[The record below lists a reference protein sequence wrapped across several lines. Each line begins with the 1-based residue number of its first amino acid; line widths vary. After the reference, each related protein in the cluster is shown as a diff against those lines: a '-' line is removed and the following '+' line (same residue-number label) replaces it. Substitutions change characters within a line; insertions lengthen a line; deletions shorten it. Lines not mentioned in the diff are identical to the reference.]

1 MFSFGM
7 FRLDGSFCRVGFVGA
22 VDRGSRGWRSPSGQN
37 RQGLRLANQRPPRP
51 PNIHLPRG
59 AHRNP
64 KSFEKNNLTRDLP
77 ERFLTSRVKQGL
89 TYGLPWRKAQLIDW
103 RVPLFS
109 RTIQNICPIPTVQT
123 FRSYQKYEKWCLTS
137 HG

>member
-7 FRLDGSFCRVGFVGA
+7 FRLDGSFRRVRFVGA
-22 VDRGSRGWRSPSGQN
+22 VDRWSRGWRSPSGQN
-37 RQGLRLANQRPPRP
+37 RQGLRLANQHSPRP

-77 ERFLTSRVKQGL
+77 ERFLTSRVKQVL
-89 TYGLPWRKAQLIDW
+89 TYGLPWRKSDLSIGAFLFFPGPFKIYVQL
-103 RVPLFS
+103 
-109 RTIQNICPIPTVQT
+109 
-123 FRSYQKYEKWCLTS
+123 RSPKHSDHTKNMRNDA
-137 HG
+137 